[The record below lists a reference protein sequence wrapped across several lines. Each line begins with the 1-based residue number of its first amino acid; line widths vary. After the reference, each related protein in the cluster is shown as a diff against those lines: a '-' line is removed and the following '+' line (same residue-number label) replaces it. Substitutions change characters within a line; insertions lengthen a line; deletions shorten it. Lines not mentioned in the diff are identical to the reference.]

1 MRIEKDYEL
10 KKHTTFQ
17 IGGKAKTVYFPNTTE
32 ELEETLKANPTA
44 IVLGNGSDVLISSDG
59 IDGDVIITTEINDFE
74 IKGTKVSAACGVKA
88 PLLSREVSEKGLSG
102 MEFMFCIP
110 GTIGGMV
117 YMNASAHSQSIA
129 DIFKSC
135 KVFDVENK
143 KVLTLTKDDMN
154 FEYRKTVLSEKRY
167 VVLSAEFELRESNTE
182 EVKSL
187 MQRNADFRKQ
197 KQPSLALPNAGSIFK
212 NPENDSA
219 GRLLEKSGVK
229 SKIIGGAKVWENHA
243 NFIVNIGY
251 ATSNDVLKLM
261 YKMYNEVKVRYTIEL
276 YPEVKYIGNANEEEK
291 EIWQTMTMNKE

>member
-1 MRIEKDYEL
+1 MKIEKDYEL

-17 IGGKAKTVYFPNTTE
+17 IGGKANIVYFPETEE
-32 ELEETLKANPTA
+32 ELEQILKENPTA
-44 IVLGNGSDVLISSDG
+44 FILGSGSDVIISTEG
-59 IDGDVIITTEINDFE
+59 IDGTVIITTNLNQYKIE
-74 IKGTKVSAACGVKA
+74 GTKVTTFCGVKS
-88 PLLSREVSEKGLSG
+88 PLISKEVAEKGLSG

-129 DIFKSC
+129 DIFVSC
-135 KVFDVENK
+135 RVFDKETK
-143 KVLTLTKDDMN
+143 EIKTLTKNDMQ
-154 FEYRKTVLSEKRY
+154 FAYRHTVLSERRY
-167 VVLSAEFELRESNTE
+167 VVISAEFELKQSKVE
-182 EVKSL
+182 EVKAL
-187 MQRNADFRKQ
+187 MQRNAELRKQ

-219 GRLLEKSGVK
+219 GRLLEKAGVK

-261 YKMYNEVKVRYTIEL
+261 YKMYNEVKVKYTIRL
-276 YPEVKYIGNANEEEK
+276 QPEVQFIGKANEEEK
-291 EIWQTMTMNKE
+291 EIWQAMTETKN

>member
-17 IGGKAKTVYFPNTTE
+17 IGGKAKTVYFPSTTE
-32 ELEETLKANPTA
+32 ELEETLKANPKV
-44 IVLGNGSDVLISSDG
+44 IVLGNGSDVLISSEG
-59 IDGDVIITTEINDFE
+59 IDGEVVITTEINDYA
-74 IKGTKVSAACGVKA
+74 IKGEIVSAACGVKA
-88 PLLSREVSEKGLSG
+88 PLLSREVAERGLSG

-110 GTIGGMV
+110 GTVGGMV
-117 YMNASAHSQSIA
+117 YMNASAHSQSIE
-129 DIFKSC
+129 DIFVSC
-135 KVFDVENK
+135 RVFDVERK
-143 KVLTLTKDDMN
+143 KVLTLTKEEMQ
-154 FEYRKTVLSEKRY
+154 FEYRRTILSEKRY
-167 VVLSAEFELRESNTE
+167 IVLSAEFKLKPSTVE
-182 EVKSL
+182 EVKAL
-187 MQRNADFRKQ
+187 MQRNAEFRKQ

-276 YPEVKYIGNANEEEK
+276 YPEVKYIGNANKEEQ
-291 EIWQTMTMNKE
+291 EIWQTMTMNRN

>member
-1 MRIEKDYEL
+1 MKIEKDYEL

-17 IGGKAKTVYFPNTTE
+17 IGGKAKMVYFPETVE
-32 ELEETLKANPTA
+32 ELEQTLSENPNA
-44 IVLGNGSDVLISSDG
+44 IVLGNGSDVLISSEG
-59 IDGDVIITTEINDFE
+59 IDGDVIITTEINEFE
-74 IKGTKVSAACGVKA
+74 INGTKVYATCCVKA
-88 PLLSREVSEKGLSG
+88 PVLSREVAEKGLSG

-129 DIFKSC
+129 DIFVSC
-135 KVFDVENK
+135 KVFDTENK
-143 KVLTLTKDDMN
+143 KVLTLNKDDMV
-154 FEYRKTVLSEKRY
+154 FEYRKTILSEKKY
-167 VVLSAEFELRESNTE
+167 IVLSAEFELQPSTTE
-182 EVKSL
+182 EVKAL
-187 MQRNADFRKQ
+187 MQRNAEFRKQ

-229 SKIIGGAKVWENHA
+229 SKIGAKVWENHA

-251 ATSNDVLKLM
+251 ATSSDVLNLM

-276 YPEVKYIGNANEEEK
+276 HPEVKFIGIANEEEK
-291 EIWQTMTMNKE
+291 EKWQTMTTNNN

>member
-1 MRIEKDYEL
+1 MKIEKDYEL

-17 IGGKAKTVYFPNTTE
+17 IGGKAKIVYFPETVE
-32 ELEETLKANPTA
+32 ELEKVLSENPNA
-44 IVLGNGSDVLISSDG
+44 IVLGNGSDVLISSAG
-59 IDGDVIITTEINDFE
+59 IDEAVVITTEISEFKID
-74 IKGTKVSAACGVKA
+74 GTKVYATCGVKA
-88 PLLSREVSEKGLSG
+88 PVLSREVAEKGLSG

-117 YMNASAHSQSIA
+117 YMNASAHSQSIEE
-129 DIFKSC
+129 IFTSC
-135 KVFDVENK
+135 KVYDVENK
-143 KVLTLTKDDMN
+143 KVLTLSKDDML
-154 FEYRKTVLSEKRY
+154 FEYRKTVLSEKKY
-167 VVLSAEFELRESNTE
+167 VLSAEFELKQSTTE

-187 MQRNADFRKQ
+187 MQRNAEFRKQ

-251 ATSNDVLKLM
+251 ATSNDVLNLM

-276 YPEVKYIGNANEEEK
+276 HPEVKFIGIANEEEK
-291 EIWQTMTMNKE
+291 EIWQTMTRINN

>member
-17 IGGKAKTVYFPNTTE
+17 IGGKAKLVCFPKTVDELTEALTEYPNA
-32 ELEETLKANPTA
+32 L
-44 IVLGNGSDVLISSDG
+44 ILGNGSDVLISSEG
-59 IDGDVIITTEINDFE
+59 IDGEVIITTDITDYEIN
-74 IKGTKVSAACGVKA
+74 GTKVTASCGVKA
-88 PLLSREVSEKGLSG
+88 PILSRAVSEKGLSG

-110 GTIGGMV
+110 GTVGGLV
-117 YMNASAHSQSIA
+117 YMNASAHMQSVA
-129 DIFKSC
+129 DIFTAC
-135 KVFDVENK
+135 RVFDIENK
-143 KVLTLTKDDMN
+143 KIITLNKAEME
-154 FEYRKTVLSEKRY
+154 FEYRKTVISTKKY
-167 VVLSAEFELRESNTE
+167 VVLSADFELKQSNPE
-182 EVKSL
+182 DVKAL
-187 MQRNADFRKQ
+187 MERNAEFRRQ
-197 KQPSLALPNAGSIFK
+197 KQPSLALPNAGSVFK

-276 YPEVKYIGNANEEEK
+276 YPEVKFFGIANEEEK
-291 EIWQTMTMNKE
+291 EIWQTMTKI